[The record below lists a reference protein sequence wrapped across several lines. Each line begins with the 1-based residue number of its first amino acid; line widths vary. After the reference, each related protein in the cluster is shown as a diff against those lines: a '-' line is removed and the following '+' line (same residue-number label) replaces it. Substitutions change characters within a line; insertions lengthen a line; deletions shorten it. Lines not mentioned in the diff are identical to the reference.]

1 MTTGT
6 IDVTIGLDV
15 GKTNHHACAML
26 ETGEIIYDKPL
37 PQDEDQLR
45 KVF

>member
-26 ETGEIIYDKPL
+26 ETGEII
-37 PQDEDQLR
+37 
-45 KVF
+45 